1 MTYQY
6 CRLGI
11 VGSGSTT
18 PPNGGGTM
26 PVEGTA
32 VNAINIT
39 GRALTYTTTDN
50 RTVMLMLPNAFID
63 ASIDGDNQLIFERVD
78 ASMSDP
84 LMLPSM
90 DGITAISVA
99 NNTLTYT
106 NSMGNQDVDLPNSFV
121 NADITGS
128 TISFTTADGDDD
140 TNVTV
145 DIPDAISDITI
156 ANDILTYTNSM
167 GRTNRSLP
175 NSFVDVAFANDQL
188 AFILADQ
195 SEHSAIT
202 LGINDRI
209 SDLTLSGRELTLV
222 RDGGTDGAL
231 ELPNAI
237 TNAAV
242 SGTTLTLTR
251 TDNTTFNV
259 TLPSSGGGGGGEP
272 MILNFNPTADVAVME
287 PPTARTWSD
296 WQTINTTNLTS
307 SAIEILVANFLG
319 RFNPVGTSGGDRI
332 WVEFRIVRR
341 RSGQADEVCDSK
353 QVFVRNTSNI
363 AASSVAQEQLIAI
376 LSAEAGDTLLT
387 QARIQAQSANAARR
401 LNFVAA
407 DQQYTSVTL

>member
-1 MTYQY
+1 MTYQF

-11 VGSGSTT
+11 VGSGGGNT
-18 PPNGGGTM
+18 NGGGTT

-32 VNAINIT
+32 VNAINIR
-39 GRALTYTTTDN
+39 GRALSYTTTDN
-50 RTVMLMLPNAFID
+50 RTVMLMLPNAFVD
-63 ASIDGDNQLIFERVD
+63 ASIDGNNQLIFERVD

-106 NSMGNQDVDLPNSFV
+106 TSMGDQDINLPNSFV
-121 NADITGS
+121 NAGITGN
-128 TISFTTADGDDD
+128 TITFTTADGNDG

-156 ANDILTYTNSM
+156 ANDILTYTNSV
-167 GRTNRSLP
+167 GRTNRNLP
-175 NSFVDVAFANDQL
+175 NSFVDVAFANDEL
-188 AFILADQ
+188 AFSLADG
-195 SEHSAIT
+195 SEHSPIT
-202 LGINDRI
+202 LGVADRI
-209 SDLTLSGRELTLV
+209 SNLTLSGRALTLV
-222 RDGGTDGAL
+222 RDGGTNSSL
-231 ELPNAI
+231 NLPNAI
-237 TNAAV
+237 TNASV
-242 SGTTLTLTR
+242 SGSTLTLTR

-259 TLPSSGGGGGGEP
+259 ALPAGVGDGGGRSP
-272 MILNFNPTADVAVME
+272 TILNFSPSEDVAVME
-287 PPTARTWSD
+287 TPTARTWST

-307 SAIEILVANFLG
+307 AAIEILVGNFLG

-332 WVEFRIVRR
+332 WVEFRIVRQR
-341 RSGQADEVCDSK
+341 TGQPDEICDSK

-363 AASSVAQEQLIAI
+363 TASAIAQEQLIGI
-376 LSAEAGDTLLT
+376 LTAQVGDTLLT